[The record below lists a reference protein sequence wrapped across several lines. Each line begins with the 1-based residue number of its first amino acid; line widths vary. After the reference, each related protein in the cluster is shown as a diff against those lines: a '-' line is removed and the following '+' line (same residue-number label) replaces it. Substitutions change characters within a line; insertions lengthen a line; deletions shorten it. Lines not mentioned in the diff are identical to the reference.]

1 MHVCIPATQDP
12 LPSLSIFNQ
21 MAHTGGN
28 IITIIFK
35 PGMRLI
41 ITYNVTRVSNVIV
54 NHDRKGGLKL
64 QLLFS
69 DMSLRCYRELGGDDA
84 AS

>member
-1 MHVCIPATQDP
+1 
-12 LPSLSIFNQ
+12 
-21 MAHTGGN
+21 
-28 IITIIFK
+28 
-35 PGMRLI
+35 MRLI

-54 NHDRKGGLKL
+54 NHDRKGGLKV

-69 DMSLRCYRELGGDDA
+69 DMLLRCYRELGGDDA